1 MIPVLFARLDSVYKQ
16 LGCDVY
22 DINRDA
28 RSYTGSNAVI
38 AHPPCRAWG
47 RLRGMANPRPDE
59 KDLAVFAVDKV
70 RTNGGVLEHPESSS
84 LWAHCDLPR
93 PCPDKIAIDQ
103 YGGFTFAIAQSW
115 FGHKARKNTW
125 LYIVGIAP
133 AQLPA
138 FPIVLG
144 EAQYVVTTGRR
155 TKPWKKEITK
165 AEREHTPDQLARWL
179 IELVQIIE
187 AKKAGV
193 AA

>member
-84 LWAHCDLPR
+84 LWAHYDLPR